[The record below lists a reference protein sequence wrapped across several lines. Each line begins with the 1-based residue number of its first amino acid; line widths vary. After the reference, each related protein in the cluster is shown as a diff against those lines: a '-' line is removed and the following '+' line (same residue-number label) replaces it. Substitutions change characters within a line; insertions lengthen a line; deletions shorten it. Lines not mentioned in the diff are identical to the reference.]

1 MQLMIKEWTPALAW
15 GAGLFVFL
23 LFVAWGGAWFLR
35 RVCRA
40 RLLKHGD
47 ASDSLRWEIFEA
59 LVPLVRWGLSIA
71 ALAAATYFLD
81 LPPVVGKWTGRLL
94 QAALVLLV
102 AFVSAAA
109 VHLALNQW
117 AKRARDPG
125 EARNRATLAPLLA
138 RICQVCLVTL
148 AVLLALQNSG
158 YNVASLIAGLG
169 LGGLAVAL
177 AAKETLANLF
187 GSLAVLMD
195 RTFQVGDTIRTGDT
209 TGVVVRI
216 GLRSTRV
223 RTAEGHI
230 VSIPNQIITN
240 APVTNMGQQPTR
252 A

>member
-1 MQLMIKEWTPALAW
+1 MIKEWTPALAW
-15 GAGLFVFL
+15 VAGLFLFL
-23 LFVAWGGAWFLR
+23 LLVAWVGAWLLR

-40 RLLKHGD
+40 RLLKSGGTNEG
-47 ASDSLRWEIFEA
+47 LRWEIFEA
-59 LVPLVRWGLSIA
+59 LLPLVRWGLTIS
-71 ALAAATYFLD
+71 ALAAATYTLD
-81 LPPVVGKWTGRLL
+81 LPPIIGKWTGRLL

-109 VHLALNQW
+109 VRLALNQW
-117 AKRARDPG
+117 AKRAQDPG
-125 EARNRATLAPLLA
+125 EARNRETLAPLLA
-138 RICQVCLVTL
+138 RICQVCFVTL
-148 AVLLALQNSG
+148 AVLLALQNAG

-195 RTFQVGDTIRTGDT
+195 RTFQVGDIIRTSDT

-223 RTAEGHI
+223 RTPEGHI

-240 APVTNMGQQPTR
+240 APVTNMGQQPPR